1 MEALRHARIGGE
13 IGFAGLALM
22 AGAAFGAAAAAA
34 APEVGAGAAAYSV
47 VGMAAVAA
55 AVLGAPI
62 STAPIVFELT
72 GKHNVAVAVMI
83 AVAAS
88 ALACRRAV
96 GASWFALQLAERA
109 AAARRRA

>member
-1 MEALRHARIGGE
+1 MEALRRARIGGE
-13 IGFAGLALM
+13 IGFAGLALL

-34 APEVGAGAAAYSV
+34 APEVGASAAACSV

-55 AVLGAPI
+55 AALGAPI

-88 ALACRRAV
+88 TLACRRAV

-109 AAARRRA
+109 AAARRGA

>member
-1 MEALRHARIGGE
+1 MEALRRARIGGE
-13 IGFAGLALM
+13 IGFAGLALL
-22 AGAAFGAAAAAA
+22 AGAAAAATAA
-34 APEVGAGAAAYSV
+34 APEVGASAAAYSV

-55 AVLGAPI
+55 PI
-62 STAPIVFELT
+62 STVPIVFELT

-88 ALACRRAV
+88 TLACRRAA

>member
-1 MEALRHARIGGE
+1 MEALRRARIGGE
-13 IGFAGLALM
+13 IGFAGLALL
-22 AGAAFGAAAAAA
+22 AGAAFGAAAA

-55 AVLGAPI
+55 AALG
-62 STAPIVFELT
+62 APIVFELT

-88 ALACRRAV
+88 TLACRRAA

-109 AAARRRA
+109 ATARRRA